1 MSNLKFIFSY
11 FQVIIQTMNTIHG
24 SIHWRRSRTIIITWI
39 VVVAS
44 IGCSS
49 SSNSQQKLARITVP
63 DLPPPITKPIENV
76 RVAVV
81 LSSGGFKGSAHIGVL
96 EVLEENNIPID
107 LIVGSSAGSF
117 IGAFYAANPNA
128 VQLKETLMRANYKI
142 LIDTSWWWALR
153 APFYPT
159 GPVRGKALQKFM
171 LENLSAKDFAD
182 LKIPLLIATTSIVNN
197 ELEVFQ
203 TGPLIPAVHAS
214 MALPP
219 YFAPVNM
226 YENSLVDG
234 GILAPVPV
242 AIAKLYNPKLTIAVD
257 ICKRPSRVEP
267 TNIFQIASKAFDL
280 SYYELA
286 ERQAKLADV
295 VIRPDLRG
303 YGPFDDEEVLEY
315 YQAGR
320 RAALEHIEEIKAA
333 ILKFQKQTP

>member
-1 MSNLKFIFSY
+1 M
-11 FQVIIQTMNTIHG
+11 
-24 SIHWRRSRTIIITWI
+24 
-39 VVVAS
+39 
-44 IGCSS
+44 
-49 SSNSQQKLARITVP
+49 
-63 DLPPPITKPIENV
+63 TKPIENV
-76 RVAVV
+76 RVALV
-81 LSSGGFKGSAHIGVL
+81 LSSGGFKGSAHIGVI

-117 IGAFYAANPNA
+117 IGAFYAANPDA
-128 VQLKETLMRANYKI
+128 ALLKKTLIGANYKV

-182 LKIPLLIATTSIVNN
+182 LKIPLLVTTTSIVNN
-197 ELEVFQ
+197 ELEVLQ
-203 TGPLIPAVHAS
+203 TGPIIPAVHAS

-219 YFAPVNM
+219 YFAPVNV
-226 YENSLVDG
+226 YENSFVDG

-242 AIAKLYNPKLTIAVD
+242 AVAKHYNPQLIIAVD
-257 ICKRPSRVEP
+257 ICKRPTRVEP
-267 TNIFQIASKAFDL
+267 ANVFQITSKAIDL

-286 ERQAKLADV
+286 DKQAKTADI
-295 VIRPDLRG
+295 VIRPDIRG
-303 YGPFDDEEVLEY
+303 YGPFDDEEVVEY

-320 RAALEHIEEIKAA
+320 RAAIESIEEIKAA